1 MLEKLPLRVREWDC
15 PECGSHHDRDINAA
29 INILAA
35 GLAVSACGATVR
47 PSGSKS
53 RLCECYVSA
62 APLQE
67 AAGNP

>member
-1 MLEKLPLRVREWDC
+1 
-15 PECGSHHDRDINAA
+15 CGSHHDRDINAA

-47 PSGSKS
+47 PEGSKS